1 MSANAITRSPAAG
14 RHMVDLATMPL
25 RPAHFMIVGV
35 ASLGQLIGTA
45 VATIAG
51 IIIPM
56 LNILFRPGL
65 SGVMQGVIGAAD
77 LVGICLGSVLF
88 GKLSDRYGYLFF
100 FRFCPLLILA
110 AAAVAALVP
119 DVAVLTVCLFV
130 IGLGIGGEYSLDSDY
145 ISELMPDRYRSLMV
159 GVAKAACALGN
170 IVAAA
175 LCFWL
180 LTRWHDA
187 SHWPSLM
194 WIVAAI
200 AALMLLLRIRFYQ
213 SPGWLISKGRVAEA
227 ETEVRRFLGDDV
239 TIDVTRDSGSTNPPA
254 PASAQKQK
262 KQGFLSFL
270 AANWRKV
277 VVSGIPWACEGLGVY
292 GIGVFLPILVM
303 ALGLERFTPGE
314 PAMLHV
320 TDSVKITLYI
330 SCIILPGF
338 VAGLLLIRRGRS
350 VTSIQTWGFLLCAV
364 ALGVLMPVYH
374 LHWNKWIAIGA
385 FMAFEFFLNVGPHLV
400 TYVLPPK
407 IYPVAQRG
415 LGVGIAAAIGKIGAV
430 AGVFV
435 IPLLLHAGGAM
446 LVLGVSAAVMALGA
460 LVTFMFRSTVP

>member
-1 MSANAITRSPAAG
+1 MDKNSVNVA
-14 RHMVDLATMPL
+14 DMPL
-25 RPAHFMIVGV
+25 RWGHFRVLIV
-35 ASLGQLIGTA
+35 ASLGQAIGQGL
-45 VATIAG
+45 ATLVG

-56 LNILFRPGL
+56 MQLMMHPEL
-65 SGVMQGVIGAAD
+65 SAGMQGILGCTSLIGLMIGAI
-77 LVGICLGSVLF
+77 VF
-88 GKLSDRYGYLFF
+88 GKLSDRYGYLLF
-100 FRFCPLLILA
+100 FRLCPLLMIA
-110 AAAVAALVP
+110 ASLVAYFYHP
-119 DVAVLTVCLFV
+119 IPVLLICLFV
-130 IGLGIGGEYSLDSDY
+130 MGFAVGGEYSLDSDY

-175 LCFWL
+175 VCFWL

-187 SHWPSLM
+187 SRWPSLM

-254 PASAQKQK
+254 PACAQK

-303 ALGLERFTPGE
+303 ALGLERFMPGE

-364 ALGVLMPVYH
+364 ALGVLMPAYQ

-435 IPLLLHAGGAM
+435 IPLLLHGGGAM

-460 LVTFMFRSTVP
+460 LVTFLFRSTVP